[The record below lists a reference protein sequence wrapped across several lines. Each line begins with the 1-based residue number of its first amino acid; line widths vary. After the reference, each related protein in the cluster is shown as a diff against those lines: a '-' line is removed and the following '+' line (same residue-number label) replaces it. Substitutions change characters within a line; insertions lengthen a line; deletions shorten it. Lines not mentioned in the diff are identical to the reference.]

1 MFELRSLFFKLKYSS
16 RGREQLYNLVHER
29 DSRLCNNLYVN
40 GVQAASRS
48 SMNLVY
54 PGAAARTCATGHV
67 ECHSRDQPRH
77 SLCLCELPYSASG
90 T

>member
-40 GVQAASRS
+40 GVQATSRS
-48 SMNLVY
+48 SMNLV
-54 PGAAARTCATGHV
+54 
-67 ECHSRDQPRH
+67 
-77 SLCLCELPYSASG
+77 LSG
-90 T
+90 SSGPFRIQVG